1 MLVSA
6 TSKVNTTPTNFLERR
21 LLSTWSLMSGNSRKI
36 SSSPKNKATSGCP
49 LLYVLQALKGS
60 ALYLRGDLSLLV
72 LKTTKLQRKP
82 VYPDQIYGKPTKVIL
97 KKIIYSDG
105 SFKDF

>member
-1 MLVSA
+1 MLVCA

-21 LLSTWSLMSGNSRKI
+21 LLSAWSLAHRNLANFHSQS
-36 SSSPKNKATSGCP
+36 KNKATSGCP

>member
-21 LLSTWSLMSGNSRKI
+21 LLSAWSLAHRNLANFHSQS
-36 SSSPKNKATSGCP
+36 KNKATSGCP

-82 VYPDQIYGKPTKVIL
+82 VLPRPNLWETD
-97 KKIIYSDG
+97 
-105 SFKDF
+105 

>member
-1 MLVSA
+1 MLVCA

-21 LLSTWSLMSGNSRKI
+21 LLSAWSLAHRNLANFHSQS
-36 SSSPKNKATSGCP
+36 KNKATSGCP

-72 LKTTKLQRKP
+72 LKIGLPELTNEEIGEAAIR
-82 VYPDQIYGKPTKVIL
+82 
-97 KKIIYSDG
+97 
-105 SFKDF
+105 